1 MAATATYMRNQL
13 YLIPLAELLPDPDQP
28 RKFLDPVALTE
39 LAVSIAQ
46 HGVLE
51 PILFR
56 VDKGLNYVVA
66 GERRCA
72 AARQAGLEAIPAIF
86 MDAQNHA
93 EIALVENLLRQDLT
107 AVEEAEA
114 LSRLQAD
121 HQYLQE
127 DLMRIFGKS
136 KATISETL
144 SLNRLP
150 QAIRDEC
157 RTNRSVPK
165 HTLVEIARNK
175 QQRSMTT
182 AFTKYKE
189 QQQKATQEKNVRPV
203 RKTKVEG
210 MVAALGTAESKIA
223 GLDMAT
229 LSAEEQRS
237 IIAAVDLLRQTI
249 NAFFSQVGQ

>member
-1 MAATATYMRNQL
+1 MAATESYVRNQL
-13 YLIPLAELLPDPDQP
+13 YSLPLAELLPDPNQP
-28 RKFLDPVALTE
+28 RKFLDPAALAE
-39 LAVSIAQ
+39 LAASIAQ

-56 VDKGLNYVVA
+56 VDSGQNYVVA

-72 AARQAGLEAIPAIF
+72 AARQAGLVTVPAIF
-86 MDAQNHA
+86 IDSKNHT

-114 LSRLQAD
+114 LGRLQTD

-150 QAIRDEC
+150 PAIRDAC
-157 RTNRSVPK
+157 RTDPSVPK
-165 HTLVEIARNK
+165 RTLIEIARNK

-182 AFTKYKE
+182 AFAKYQA
-189 QQQKATQEKNVRPV
+189 QQQKAAAGKKTGTVR
-203 RKTKVEG
+203 RTKAEG
-210 MVAALGTAESKIA
+210 AAAALAAAEEKIA
-223 GLDMAT
+223 GLDMTA
-229 LSAEEQRS
+229 LSAAEES
-237 IIAAVDLLRQTI
+237 SVIAAVESLRQTI
-249 NAFFSQVGQ
+249 YAFFDQVAQ